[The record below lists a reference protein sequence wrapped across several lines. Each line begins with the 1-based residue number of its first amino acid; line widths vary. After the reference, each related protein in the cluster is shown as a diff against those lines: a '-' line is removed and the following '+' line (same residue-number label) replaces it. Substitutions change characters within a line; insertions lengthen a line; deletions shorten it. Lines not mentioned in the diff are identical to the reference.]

1 MTMKI
6 KIQAFVDRGVPKYKV
21 LKIKGVLKKERL
33 PHGYTDSAPSIFLT
47 RGGTTI
53 KLFDGRTL
61 CVGGVYRASTFTKFM
76 EDIEEAGN
84 RLHKMNAQI
93 KEYSEQFEGIRT
105 VQI

>member
-6 KIQAFVDRGVPKYKV
+6 KIHAFIDRGVPKYEV

-33 PHGYTDSAPSIFLT
+33 PHGYIDSAPSIYLT
-47 RGGTTI
+47 KQGTTI

-61 CVGGVYRASTFTKFM
+61 SVGGVYRVSTFTKFM
-76 EDIEEAGN
+76 NDIEAAGD
-84 RLHKMNAQI
+84 RLHMMNAMI
-93 KEYSEQFEGIRT
+93 KEQREQFEGIRT